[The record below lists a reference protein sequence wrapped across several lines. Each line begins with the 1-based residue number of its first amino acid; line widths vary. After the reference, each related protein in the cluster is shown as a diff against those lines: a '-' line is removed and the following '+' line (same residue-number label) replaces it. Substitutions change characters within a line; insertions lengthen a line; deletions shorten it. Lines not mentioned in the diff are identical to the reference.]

1 LLKQAL
7 LPFLPALLAALL
19 CGLGIVATAMPR
31 AAASGRRVLAAGI
44 AALGVLTLAAALWQA
59 AASRSEIAHLVRND
73 PARAL
78 AVEVKSLETQL
89 ASLKESTR
97 ARALGPDTAKQLA
110 DYLRPLGSHKVV
122 VSCAP
127 GDIEAYHY
135 ATQIADAL
143 KAGGWDARGP
153 ETTSIFGEI
162 DGMAINVYANGA
174 QGADTAKLL
183 LDGLRKFGIPY
194 QSRVPPSEAMPATDA
209 VELFIGRKP
218 QPPALAAAAPG
229 H

>member
-1 LLKQAL
+1 MTHAL
-7 LPFLPALLAALL
+7 LPFLPALLAAVL
-19 CGLGIVATAMPR
+19 CGLGLAATSLPR
-31 AAASGRRVLAAGI
+31 AAAAGRRVLAAVI
-44 AALGVLTLAAALWQA
+44 AAIGVLSVAAALWQA
-59 AASRSEIAHLVRND
+59 SASRSEIARLVRND
-73 PARAL
+73 PAKAL
-78 AVEVKSLETQL
+78 AVQVQSLETRL
-89 ASLKESTR
+89 AALEESTR
-97 ARALGPDTAKQLA
+97 ARALAPDTAKQLA
-110 DYLRPLGSHKVV
+110 DYLRPLGDHKVV

-153 ETTSIFGEI
+153 ETTTIFGEI
-162 DGMAINVYANGA
+162 GGMAINVYANGA

-209 VELFIGRKP
+209 LELFIARKP
-218 QPPALAAAAPG
+218 PPPALAAAAPS

>member
-1 LLKQAL
+1 MKQAL
-7 LPFLPALLAALL
+7 LPFLPALLAAVL
-19 CGLGIVATAMPR
+19 CGLGLAAAAMPR
-31 AAASGRRVLAAGI
+31 AAAAGRRVLAAAV
-44 AALGVLTLAAALWQA
+44 AAIGVLTVVAALWQA
-59 AASRSEIAHLVRND
+59 AASRGEIAQLVRND
-73 PARAL
+73 PAKAL
-78 AVEVKSLETQL
+78 SVEVRSLETQL
-89 ASLKESTR
+89 AALKESTR
-97 ARALGPDTAKQLA
+97 ARALAPDTAKQLA
-110 DYLRPLGSHKVV
+110 DYLRPLGSHRVV

-153 ETTSIFGEI
+153 ETTTIFGEI

-174 QGADTAKLL
+174 QGADTAKQL

-218 QPPALAAAAPG
+218 PPPDLAAAAPG

>member
-1 LLKQAL
+1 MKHAL
-7 LPFLPALLAALL
+7 LPFLPAFLAALL
-19 CGLGIVATAMPR
+19 GGLGLAAAAAPR
-31 AAASGRRVLAAGI
+31 AGSARRRVLAAAV
-44 AALGVLTLAAALWQA
+44 AAIGVLTVAAALWQA
-59 AASRSEIAHLVRND
+59 AASRAEIARLVRND
-73 PARAL
+73 PAKAL
-78 AVEVKSLETQL
+78 AARVRSLETRL
-89 ASLKESTR
+89 AALEESTR
-97 ARALGPDTAKQLA
+97 SRSLGPDIAKQLA

-122 VSCAP
+122 VSCVP

-143 KAGGWDARGP
+143 KAAGWDARGP
-153 ETTSIFGEI
+153 ETTTIFGDI
-162 DGMAINVYANGA
+162 GGMPINVYANGA

-209 VELFIGRKP
+209 VELYIGRKP
-218 QPPALAAAAPG
+218 PPPALAAAAPG